1 MAVPFFSLCRSPV
14 SRPAANRSRLLEAV
28 IACAL
33 LMASSAAAQNMEPL
47 WRDGAFQVTLDTI
60 DELEPPGLRDQVKA
74 TWLSYVGRQDR
85 LADLEEA
92 IPGPRTDCATSDRE
106 DSGKWARADD
116 WILKAISDHRVV
128 MFNENHYRIEARA
141 FVLGM
146 LPRLKEAGF
155 THIGFEAFQ
164 MPEVMAERAGKD
176 DSGPWR
182 YSPSDGNYTHEPVF
196 AALVRKAGDL
206 GMEIFGYEVSEH
218 APEDADMAE
227 AIAMREQ
234 GQADNLIK
242 RLDAAGADAR
252 ILIFA
257 GWSHIAKETMRDG
270 HRWMAARFRDQ
281 TDIDPLTI
289 DLTTCVFPANADG
302 RLSAARIPLANDDGP
317 VVVGDYA
324 GAVDAQVHLPVA
336 DDGES
341 VPGFYRQVLGVM
353 TSIPSKLLDDAEPV
367 LVRALRSDR
376 ESDAVPDDQVLV
388 YPGESLSLYLPTG
401 HSYQLVGHRGDG
413 SLTARKTIAVE

>member
-1 MAVPFFSLCRSPV
+1 MTVPFSFRCRFQV
-14 SRPAANRSRLLEAV
+14 FRPAMNRPRLLAAV
-28 IACAL
+28 IVCAS
-33 LMASSAAAQNMEPL
+33 LMSSSAVAQNMEAL
-47 WRDGAFQVTLDTI
+47 WHDGAFQVTLDTI
-60 DELEPPGLRDQVKA
+60 EELEPPGLRDQVKA

-116 WILKAISDHRVV
+116 WILHAVSDHRVV
-128 MFNENHYRIEARA
+128 MFNENHYRVEARA
-141 FVLGM
+141 FLLGM

-164 MPEVMAERAGKD
+164 MPEVMAERAGND
-176 DSGPWR
+176 DSDPWR

-206 GMEIFGYEVSEH
+206 GLEIFGYEVSEH

-227 AIAMREQ
+227 AIAFREQ
-234 GQADNLIK
+234 GQADNLVK
-242 RLDAAGADAR
+242 RLDAAGDEAR
-252 ILIFA
+252 IVIFA
-257 GWSHIAKETMRDG
+257 GWSHIAKEPIRDG

-289 DLTTCVFPANADG
+289 DLTTCVFPGVADG
-302 RLSAARIPLANDDGP
+302 RLSTARIPLANDNGQ
-317 VVVGDYA
+317 VVAGDYE

-341 VPGFYRQVLGVM
+341 APGFYRQVLGVA
-353 TSIPSKLLDDAEPV
+353 TAIPSKLLDDEEPV

-413 SLTARKTIAVE
+413 SLTARKTISVE